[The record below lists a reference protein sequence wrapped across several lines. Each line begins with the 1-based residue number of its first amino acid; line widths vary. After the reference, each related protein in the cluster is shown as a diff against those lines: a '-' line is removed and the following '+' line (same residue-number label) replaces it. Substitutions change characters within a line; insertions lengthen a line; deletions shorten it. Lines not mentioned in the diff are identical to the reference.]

1 MQNRQKNDNYTREA
15 GEDGKKTGREREASP
30 NSPDNTK
37 FKIIQMMIKLRAYL
51 FAAASAL

>member
-1 MQNRQKNDNYTREA
+1 MKDNYTREA
-15 GEDGKKTGREREASP
+15 GEDGKKTGREREAGP

-37 FKIIQMMIKLRAYL
+37 FKIIQMMIKLGAYL

>member
-1 MQNRQKNDNYTREA
+1 MQKRQKNDNYTREA